1 MLTAFAA
8 VPFQGLMTAAIRY
21 EPGFPPTR
29 RLQTAFK
36 LIYLSNKILIDHYTD
51 NVIISKKSYFS
62 NGSAMPTE
70 RENAG
75 DGYFPASR
83 QGYQPEK
90 EDDFLIKAGLK
101 LSHLRLILAI
111 ADSGQ
116 VSAAAEALTISQ
128 PAASRML
135 HEVESLL
142 KAPLCQRA
150 ARGVEMTRFGAAMAK
165 RARSILL
172 EIREASRE
180 ITELKTGYGGSV
192 NMGSVTG
199 PAISLAVPAIRCVRG
214 MYPAIQINCHV
225 EASNV
230 LARELLSA
238 RYDFVIGRLP
248 DGFDPRDF
256 EARSLGFE
264 KSCLIVRAGHPLLG
278 MPSPGLEDLRH
289 YEWVFQPEGALLRRS
304 IERLFI
310 DSSVP
315 LPDNIVSTPSVLL
328 TMAIVVKSDAVAP
341 VSREVAEF
349 IAGTAGRIGEIAIL
363 ETGFEIGL
371 EPYSLITARGRGLPP
386 SARLLHDLIVEEN
399 GRDQP
404 RAL

>member
-1 MLTAFAA
+1 
-8 VPFQGLMTAAIRY
+8 
-21 EPGFPPTR
+21 
-29 RLQTAFK
+29 
-36 LIYLSNKILIDHYTD
+36 
-51 NVIISKKSYFS
+51 
-62 NGSAMPTE
+62 MPMD
-70 RENAG
+70 RGNAQ
-75 DGYFPASR
+75 DGYFSSAQP
-83 QGYQPEK
+83 GYQPEK
-90 EDDFLIKAGLK
+90 EGDFLIKAGLK

-116 VSAAAEALTISQ
+116 VSAAAEALNISQ

-150 ARGVEMTRFGAAMAK
+150 ARGVEMTRFGEAMAK

-192 NMGSVTG
+192 NLGSVTG
-199 PAISLAVPAIRCVRG
+199 PAISLAVPAIRRVRG

-248 DGFDPRDF
+248 DEFNPRDF
-256 EARSLGFE
+256 EARPLGFE
-264 KSCLIVRAGHPLLG
+264 KSCLVVRAGHPLLSE
-278 MPSPGLEDLRH
+278 PPPDLERLRS
-289 YEWVFQPEGALLRRS
+289 YEWVFQPHGALLRRS

-310 DSSVP
+310 DSNVP
-315 LPDNIVSTPSVLL
+315 LPDNVVSTPSVLL
-328 TMAIVVKSDAVAP
+328 TMAMVAGSDAVAP
-341 VSREVAEF
+341 IAREVAEF
-349 IAGTAGRIGEIAIL
+349 ISGTTGRFGDIAIL
-363 ETGFEIGL
+363 ETEFEIGL

-386 SARLLHDLIVEEN
+386 SARLLHDLIAEEN

-404 RAL
+404 HDL

>member
-1 MLTAFAA
+1 MA
-8 VPFQGLMTAAIRY
+8 
-21 EPGFPPTR
+21 
-29 RLQTAFK
+29 
-36 LIYLSNKILIDHYTD
+36 
-51 NVIISKKSYFS
+51 
-62 NGSAMPTE
+62 E
-70 RENAG
+70 RQKAR
-75 DGYFPASR
+75 DGYFPTR
-83 QGYQPEK
+83 TPGYQPEK
-90 EDDFLIKAGLK
+90 EGDFLIKAGLK

-116 VSAAAEALTISQ
+116 VSAAAEALSISQ

-150 ARGVEMTRFGAAMAK
+150 ARGMEMTRFGEAMAK

-180 ITELKTGYGGSV
+180 ITELRTGYGGSV

-199 PAISLAVPAIRCVRG
+199 PALTLAVPAIRRVRA
-214 MYPAIQINCHV
+214 MYPAIQINCHI
-225 EASNV
+225 EASNA

-248 DGFDPRDF
+248 DEFDPRDF
-256 EARSLGFE
+256 EARPLGFE
-264 KSCLIVRAGHPLLG
+264 RSCLIVRRDHPLLEVER
-278 MPSPGLEDLRH
+278 PGLEDLRH
-289 YEWVFQPEGALLRRS
+289 YGWVFQPQGALLRRS

-310 DSSVP
+310 DSNVP
-315 LPDNIVSTPSVLL
+315 LPDNIVSTPSVLF
-328 TMAIVVKSDAVAP
+328 TMAMVVDSDAVAP

-349 IAGTAGRIGEIAIL
+349 IAGMAGRVGDIAIL
-363 ETGFEIGL
+363 DTAFEIGL

-399 GRDQP
+399 GRDQL
-404 RAL
+404 RGL

>member
-1 MLTAFAA
+1 ML
-8 VPFQGLMTAAIRY
+8 
-21 EPGFPPTR
+21 
-29 RLQTAFK
+29 
-36 LIYLSNKILIDHYTD
+36 D
-51 NVIISKKSYFS
+51 
-62 NGSAMPTE
+62 E
-70 RENAG
+70 REKAG
-75 DGYFPASR
+75 DGYFSARGS
-83 QGYQPEK
+83 GYPPEK
-90 EDDFLIKAGLK
+90 EGDFLIKAGLK

-116 VSAAAEALTISQ
+116 VSAAAEALSISQ

-150 ARGVEMTRFGAAMAK
+150 ARGVEMTRFGEAMAK
-165 RARSILL
+165 RARAILL

-192 NMGSVTG
+192 FMGSVTG
-199 PAISLAVPAIRCVRG
+199 PAISLAVPAIKRVRG

-248 DGFDPRDF
+248 DEFNPRDF
-256 EARSLGFE
+256 EARPLGFE
-264 KSCLIVRAGHPLLG
+264 ESCLIVRAGHPLLKT
-278 MPSPGLEDLRH
+278 PSPGLDDLRH
-289 YEWVFQPEGALLRRS
+289 YEWVFQPHGALLRRS

-310 DSSVP
+310 DSNVP
-315 LPDNIVSTPSVLL
+315 LPENVVSTPSVLL
-328 TMAIVVKSDAVAP
+328 TMAMVVKSDAVAP
-341 VSREVAEF
+341 IARDVAEF
-349 IAGTAGRIGEIAIL
+349 IAGMSGRAGEIAIL
-363 ETGFEIGL
+363 TTDFEIGL

-399 GRDQP
+399 GRGQP
-404 RAL
+404 HAL

>member
-1 MLTAFAA
+1 MQNDGENAQ
-8 VPFQGLMTAAIRY
+8 QGY
-21 EPGFPPTR
+21 FSPTR
-29 RLQTAFK
+29 
-36 LIYLSNKILIDHYTD
+36 
-51 NVIISKKSYFS
+51 
-62 NGSAMPTE
+62 P
-70 RENAG
+70 
-75 DGYFPASR
+75 
-83 QGYQPEK
+83 GYQPEK
-90 EDDFLIKAGLK
+90 EGDFLIKAGLK

-116 VSAAAEALTISQ
+116 VSAAAEALNISQ

-150 ARGVEMTRFGAAMAK
+150 ARGVEMTRFGEAMAK

-199 PAISLAVPAIRCVRG
+199 PAISLAVPAIRRVRG

-248 DGFDPRDF
+248 DEFNPRDF
-256 EARSLGFE
+256 EARPLGVE
-264 KSCLIVRAGHPLLG
+264 KSCLVVRADHPLLRE
-278 MPSPGLEDLRH
+278 PPPGLEQLRH
-289 YEWVFQPEGALLRRS
+289 YEWVFQPHGALLRRS

-310 DSSVP
+310 DSNVP
-315 LPDNIVSTPSVLL
+315 LPDNVVSTPSVLL
-328 TMAIVVKSDAVAP
+328 TMAMVAGSNAIAP
-341 VSREVAEF
+341 IAREVAEF
-349 IAGTAGRIGEIAIL
+349 IAATTGRIGEIAIL
-363 ETGFEIGL
+363 EVDFEIGL

-386 SARLLHDLIVEEN
+386 SARLLHDLIAEEN

-404 RAL
+404 RDL

>member
-1 MLTAFAA
+1 M
-8 VPFQGLMTAAIRY
+8 QNDRG
-21 EPGFPPTR
+21 
-29 RLQTAFK
+29 
-36 LIYLSNKILIDHYTD
+36 
-51 NVIISKKSYFS
+51 
-62 NGSAMPTE
+62 
-70 RENAG
+70 NAG
-75 DGYFPASR
+75 DGYFSLAR
-83 QGYQPEK
+83 QGYHPEK
-90 EDDFLIKAGLK
+90 EGDFLIKAGLK

-116 VSAAAEALTISQ
+116 VSAAADALNISQ

-142 KAPLCQRA
+142 KAPLCQRV
-150 ARGVEMTRFGAAMAK
+150 ARGVEMTRFGEAMAK

-199 PAISLAVPAIRCVRG
+199 PAISLAVPAIRRVRG

-248 DGFDPRDF
+248 DEFNPRDF
-256 EARSLGFE
+256 EARPLGVE
-264 KSCLIVRAGHPLLG
+264 ISCLVVRAGHPLLAKA
-278 MPSPGLEDLRH
+278 PPKLEELRD
-289 YEWVFQPEGALLRRS
+289 YEWVFQPHGALLRRS

-310 DSSVP
+310 DSNVL
-315 LPDNIVSTPSVLL
+315 LPDNIVSTPSVLM
-328 TMAIVVKSDAVAP
+328 TMAMVAGSDAIAP
-341 VSREVAEF
+341 IAREVAEF
-349 IAGTAGRIGEIAIL
+349 IAGTTGRIGEIAIL
-363 ETGFEIGL
+363 EVGFEIGL

-386 SARLLHDLIVEEN
+386 SARLLHDLIAEEN

>member
-1 MLTAFAA
+1 MW
-8 VPFQGLMTAAIRY
+8 
-21 EPGFPPTR
+21 
-29 RLQTAFK
+29 
-36 LIYLSNKILIDHYTD
+36 N
-51 NVIISKKSYFS
+51 
-62 NGSAMPTE
+62 E
-70 RENAG
+70 REKAP
-75 DGYFPASR
+75 DGYFSGR
-83 QGYQPEK
+83 GTGYHPEK
-90 EDDFLIKAGLK
+90 EGDFLIKAGLK

-116 VSAAAEALTISQ
+116 VSAAADVLNISQ

-150 ARGVEMTRFGAAMAK
+150 ARGVEMTRFGEAMAK
-165 RARSILL
+165 RARAILL

-199 PAISLAVPAIRCVRG
+199 PAISLAVPAIRRVRG

-225 EASNV
+225 EASNM

-248 DGFDPRDF
+248 DEFNPRDF
-256 EARSLGFE
+256 EARPLGFE

-278 MPSPGLEDLRH
+278 VNSPGLDDLRH
-289 YEWVFQPEGALLRRS
+289 YEWVFQPHGALLRRS

-310 DSSVP
+310 DSNVP
-315 LPDNIVSTPSVLL
+315 LPENIVSTPSVLL
-328 TMAIVVKSDAVAP
+328 TMAMVAKSDAVAP
-341 VSREVAEF
+341 ISREVAEF
-349 IAGTAGRIGEIAIL
+349 IASTAGRVGEIAIL
-363 ETGFEIGL
+363 DTGFEIGL

-386 SARLLHDLIVEEN
+386 SARLLHDLIIEEN
-399 GRDQP
+399 GRVQP